1 MDAAFC
7 LGAAPPHSSLFQMS
21 GVLTAI
27 GATSLF
33 TAASAKV
40 GFPLLPIPGS
50 PDDRGWTAIDPNR
63 SEPWFFGLG
72 PTIVVARSDRRRDDV
87 GGQHPGDLIL
97 RY

>member
-40 GFPLLPIPGS
+40 GFPLLPIPG
-50 PDDRGWTAIDPNR
+50 R
-63 SEPWFFGLG
+63 
-72 PTIVVARSDRRRDDV
+72 
-87 GGQHPGDLIL
+87 
-97 RY
+97 